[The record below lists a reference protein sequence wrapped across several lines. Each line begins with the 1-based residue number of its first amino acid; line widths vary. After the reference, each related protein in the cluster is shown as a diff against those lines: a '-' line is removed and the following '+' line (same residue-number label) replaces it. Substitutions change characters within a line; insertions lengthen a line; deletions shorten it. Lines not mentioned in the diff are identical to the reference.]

1 TEASTEQ
8 PQPHACKQRP
18 WELQLGAT
26 VRYLKTD
33 NTIGTTGVNMLL
45 EGKKALVT
53 GARKGIGRGVAVR
66 LAAEGADVGIAD
78 ILLDDETERTAELV
92 RGHGRNASLHQVDA
106 TNLSGLSRMFDEFV
120 AAHGRIDVLVNN
132 AIMQPQNRPFFEVDE
147 AFWDHMMDLSLKGY
161 FFAAQRAARE
171 MVEQGDG
178 GAIVSMASVHAYRA
192 FQGWTPYG
200 IAKAGLRRMAMG
212 MATDLSG
219 TGVRVNCIAPGYIDA
234 SFTEDGMDPERQTF
248 ADRPAIE
255 SRIPM
260 RVGGVPSDIAGAVV
274 FLCSDMGGYVNGET
288 LLVDG
293 GMIASG
299 GSM

>member
-1 TEASTEQ
+1 
-8 PQPHACKQRP
+8 
-18 WELQLGAT
+18 
-26 VRYLKTD
+26 
-33 NTIGTTGVNMLL
+33 MLL

-78 ILLDDETERTAELV
+78 ILLDDETERTASMV
-92 RGHGRNASLHQVDA
+92 RDLGRKASVHQVDA
-106 TNLSGLSRMFDEFV
+106 TKVPELNRVFGEFLSE
-120 AAHGRIDVLVNN
+120 HGRVDVLVNN
-132 AIMQPQNRPFFEVDE
+132 AIMQPQNRPLFEIDE

-161 FFAAQRAARE
+161 FFAAQRAAKE
-171 MVEQGDG
+171 MVAQGDG

-192 FQGWTPYG
+192 FPGWTPYG
-200 IAKAGLRRMAMG
+200 MAKAGLRRMAMG
-212 MATDLSG
+212 LATDLTG

-234 SFTEDGMDPERQTF
+234 KFTDDGVDPARLTTSEMPNF
-248 ADRPAIE
+248 E

-260 RVGGVPSDIAGAVV
+260 QVGGVPGDIAGAVV

-299 GSM
+299 GTM

>member
-1 TEASTEQ
+1 
-8 PQPHACKQRP
+8 
-18 WELQLGAT
+18 
-26 VRYLKTD
+26 
-33 NTIGTTGVNMLL
+33 MLL

-78 ILLDDETERTAELV
+78 ILLDDEAEKTAEIV
-92 RGHGRNASLHQVDA
+92 REQGRTASLHKVDA
-106 TNLSGLSRMFDEFV
+106 TKIPDLNRMFDEFLDV
-120 AAHGRIDVLVNN
+120 HGRVDILVNN
-132 AIMQPQNRPFFEVDE
+132 AIMQPQNRPFFEIDE

-171 MVEQGDG
+171 MVAQGDG

-192 FQGWTPYG
+192 FKGWTPYG
-200 IAKAGLRRMAMG
+200 MAKAGLRRMAMG
-212 MATDLSG
+212 LATDLAG
-219 TGVRVNCIAPGYIDA
+219 TGVRVNCVAPGLIDA
-234 SFTEDGMDPERQTF
+234 SFTDDGHDPERLTI
-248 ADRPAIE
+248 ADRPSME

-260 RVGGVPSDIAGAVV
+260 QVGGVPGDIAGAVV

-299 GSM
+299 TL

>member
-1 TEASTEQ
+1 
-8 PQPHACKQRP
+8 
-18 WELQLGAT
+18 
-26 VRYLKTD
+26 
-33 NTIGTTGVNMLL
+33 MLL

-78 ILLDDETERTAELV
+78 ILIDDETERTAELV
-92 RGHGRNASLHQVDA
+92 RAQGRVASVHQVDA
-106 TNLSGLSRMFDEFV
+106 TKLPDLSRMFDEFLD
-120 AAHGRIDVLVNN
+120 AHGQIDVLVNN
-132 AIMQPQNRPFFEVDE
+132 AIMQPQNRPLFEIDE

-161 FFAAQRAARE
+161 FFASQRAARE
-171 MVEQGDG
+171 MVARGEG

-192 FQGWTPYG
+192 FKDWTPYG
-200 IAKAGLRRMAMG
+200 IAKAGLRRMAKG

-234 SFTEDGMDPERQTF
+234 SFTEDGGDPERLTVAEQPSF
-248 ADRPAIE
+248 ATG
-255 SRIPM
+255 IPM
-260 RVGGVPSDIAGAVV
+260 QVGGVPSDIAGAVV

-299 GSM
+299 GAM